1 MNRDA
6 TTSHTCPFCESET
19 SVERRGEPEL
29 GALSLEEI
37 ETLVRNEWR
46 GRSGTEGYARRHPRA
61 LVGALVLFAL
71 DPFDRERERE
81 VENQLWDEIAMLET
95 WGLSREA
102 KREELR
108 NLAHSVWDVLTK
120 TDLEFDA
127 SLTLV
132 ERMETKLWGTLQ
144 WP

>member
-1 MNRDA
+1 
-6 TTSHTCPFCESET
+6 
-19 SVERRGEPEL
+19 
-29 GALSLEEI
+29 
-37 ETLVRNEWR
+37 
-46 GRSGTEGYARRHPRA
+46 
-61 LVGALVLFAL
+61 
-71 DPFDRERERE
+71 
-81 VENQLWDEIAMLET
+81 MLEA

-108 NLAHSVWDVLTK
+108 NLALSVWDILTK